1 MPPNSAPQPPPR
13 PASTKAWTPP
23 ATDALTIMEPLC
35 AVFRRKLKSVRL
47 KYTPERARILDA
59 VVSTDEPFQVEQLIA
74 RLRAAGPMPTATT
87 GRPHHPSPPAQP
99 PGPPVSKATVY
110 RTMKLLVDA
119 GIVQQVLFDAEHAHY
134 QLAYGQRSS
143 GLLIRT
149 DTRQI
154 TQLDLPELAALRD
167 RLCRERGLM
176 PQGHRFVVYASL
188 S

>member
-1 MPPNSAPQPPPR
+1 MPPTSTPQPAPR
-13 PASTKAWTPP
+13 PTPTKPWVPP
-23 ATDALTIMEPLC
+23 QSDTLTIMEPLC

-74 RLRAAGPMPTATT
+74 RLRLAAPPPPP
-87 GRPHHPSPPAQP
+87 GRPHHPSQP

-188 S
+188 T

>member
-1 MPPNSAPQPPPR
+1 MGAEAAP
-13 PASTKAWTPP
+13 A
-23 ATDALTIMEPLC
+23 IIEPLC

-74 RLRAAGPMPTATT
+74 RLRTQPAPHRRAGAPGAAAGPPL
-87 GRPHHPSPPAQP
+87 
-99 PGPPVSKATVY
+99 PPVSKATVY

-167 RLCRERGLM
+167 RLCRERGLV

-188 S
+188 T

>member
-1 MPPNSAPQPPPR
+1 MSGSAGPPGATGHSAGAEFS
-13 PASTKAWTPP
+13 PA
-23 ATDALTIMEPLC
+23 IIEPLC
-35 AVFRRKLKSVRL
+35 AVFRRKLKSERL

-74 RLRAAGPMPTATT
+74 RLRAGAGPSGGGT
-87 GRPHHPSPPAQP
+87 GGLPA
-99 PGPPVSKATVY
+99 VSKATVY

-167 RLCRERGLM
+167 RLCRERGLV

-188 S
+188 K

>member
-1 MPPNSAPQPPPR
+1 MGGGSAPGTGVEAF
-13 PASTKAWTPP
+13 PA
-23 ATDALTIMEPLC
+23 IVEPLC
-35 AVFRRKLKSVRL
+35 AVFRRKLKSERL

-74 RLRAAGPMPTATT
+74 RLRSGPRAGGAGGGAGGTL
-87 GRPHHPSPPAQP
+87 PA
-99 PGPPVSKATVY
+99 VSKATVY

-167 RLCRERGLM
+167 RLCRERGLV

-188 S
+188 T